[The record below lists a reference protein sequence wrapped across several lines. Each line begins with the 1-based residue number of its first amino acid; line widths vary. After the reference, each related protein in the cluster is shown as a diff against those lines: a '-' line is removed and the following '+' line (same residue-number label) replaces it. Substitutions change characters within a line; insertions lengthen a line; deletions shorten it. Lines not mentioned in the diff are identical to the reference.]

1 VRRVRIQKH
10 YVDIEPYFAQRRIDL
25 VAPPANSSRAEDFRA
40 SPSARRAAPFDIL
53 AEVLRSACTLSQ
65 RRITPRSRPTI
76 SASFWFLP
84 VMGRWKTVDQIAPH
98 ETLHPGNVAPDI
110 TVPSATREEPIRLVD
125 YRGRSSVLLG
135 LFRGLYCA
143 FCRKH
148 VAEFGLLAETFR
160 PRGVETI
167 AIVATAVD
175 RARLYFR
182 HRPSRCLVGA
192 DPDLTTH
199 RAFGVPRREL
209 TNDIWQTVVS
219 KSDELAGQLGL
230 DFSAGAGMA
239 ALARHDGIDQAAH
252 AEDIQRHQAQFAA
265 QILIDREGIIRWM
278 NVECAR
284 DGLAGLER
292 LPTIN
297 EFAAA
302 VESL

>member
-1 VRRVRIQKH
+1 
-10 YVDIEPYFAQRRIDL
+10 
-25 VAPPANSSRAEDFRA
+25 
-40 SPSARRAAPFDIL
+40 
-53 AEVLRSACTLSQ
+53 
-65 RRITPRSRPTI
+65 
-76 SASFWFLP
+76 
-84 VMGRWKTVDQIAPH
+84 MDQIAPH
-98 ETLHPGNVAPDI
+98 PTLQLGDVAPSI
-110 TVPSATREEPIRLVD
+110 TVPSASREEPISLLD
-125 YRGRSSVLLG
+125 YRGRSSVMLG

-148 VAEFGLLAETFR
+148 VAEFGLLAETLR

-182 HRPSRCLVGA
+182 HRPPRCLVGA
-192 DPDLTTH
+192 DPDLRTH

-230 DFSAGAGMA
+230 DFPSGAGMA
-239 ALARHDGIDQAAH
+239 ALARHDGIDPAAH
-252 AEDIQRHQAQFAA
+252 AGDMQRHQAQFAA
-265 QILIDREGIIRWM
+265 QILIDRDGIIRWM

-292 LPTIN
+292 LPTID
-297 EFAAA
+297 EFTAA
-302 VESL
+302 VHRLQEDAQQ